1 MEMDRTPPGSRARA
15 GYRTGMTGVAAT
27 IDAVVVATAQA
38 AGGGVIL
45 TSAPLE
51 KSLHLLWSGV
61 MSVHR
66 GTRHCWGA

>member
-1 MEMDRTPPGSRARA
+1 
-15 GYRTGMTGVAAT
+15 MTGVAAT